1 MTIKIADLTSSKV
14 LDRAA
19 MAEVTGG
26 YAELLSPLPLV
37 GGFLSVLSPHIENDR
52 QLNSLAQLNEQAIA
66 NVDGVVFNVPIQA
79 AAQSN
84 FS

>member
-1 MTIKIADLTSSKV
+1 MIKIADLTVSKT

-19 MAEVTGG
+19 MTEVTGG
-26 YAELLSPLPLV
+26 YAELL
-37 GGFLSVLSPHIENDR
+37 GGFLSVLSPWIENDR
-52 QLNSLAQLNEQAIA
+52 QLNSLAQSNLQTIG

>member
-1 MTIKIADLTSSKV
+1 MIKIADLTSSKV

-26 YAELLSPLPLV
+26 YAELLSAVPYV
-37 GGFLSVLSPHIENDR
+37 GSFLSVLSPHIENDR
-52 QLNSLAQLNEQAIA
+52 QLNSLAQANLQTIG

-79 AAQSN
+79 AAQANAS
-84 FS
+84 